1 MDTLT
6 PEARSR
12 TMSHIRGK
20 DTAPE
25 RMVRS
30 MLHKMGYRFRLHVA
44 RLPGKPDIVL
54 PRRKAVIL
62 VHGCFWH
69 GHEGCRRAG
78 VPATNTQFWLE
89 KIAANKARDARTVA
103 ELEKAGYRCLIIWQ
117 CELKNPDAVKR
128 RLSDFLT
135 ENRQEPA

>member
-1 MDTLT
+1 
-6 PEARSR
+6 
-12 TMSHIRGK
+12 
-20 DTAPE
+20 
-25 RMVRS
+25 
-30 MLHKMGYRFRLHVA
+30 MLHNMGYRFRLHVE

-69 GHEGCRRAG
+69 GHEGCRRAT
-78 VPATNTQFWLE
+78 VPATNTRFWQE
-89 KIAANKARDARTVA
+89 KISANKARDARTVV
-103 ELEKAGYRCLIIWQ
+103 ELEKAGYRCLVIWQ
-117 CELKNPDAVKR
+117 CELKNPDAVKQ